1 MGRGPRQGPGPFT
14 YLLLLA
20 FDGLQDLVLAIELI
34 LGGVADAVHDVL
46 RRAVALGV
54 GGHFLFLVGE
64 IYPLQ
69 VLL

>member
-1 MGRGPRQGPGPFT
+1 VTPT
-14 YLLLLA
+14 A
-20 FDGLQDLVLAIELI
+20 VLAVELV

-46 RRAVALGV
+46 RRAVALGA
-54 GGHFLFLVGE
+54 GGHFLFLGGE